1 MQKEKLWTKDFISI
15 SLVNFVMMLSMYL
28 LIVTMASYA
37 TDTYG
42 ASTSMAG
49 LASSIFIIGVLFAR
63 LYAGKEIARIGSR
76 KMLIGGILF
85 FVLITVLY
93 LIPSNIYVL
102 LIVRFL
108 HGVGIGFAATATG
121 TIVAQVVPASRK
133 GEGISY
139 FSLSVIL
146 STAVGPLIGLGMIAE
161 FGYQSMFIF
170 SLVVG
175 LVSLPIAL
183 RVNEPAVDDQGEGKG
198 NKSSR
203 FSLANYL
210 EPNALP
216 ISIVMFV
223 IALAYSGTLSFIA
236 SFAKEAELTDAGS
249 MYFFV
254 YAMAVLFSRP
264 FTGKLM
270 DAKGANSVVYPA
282 LMAFALGMYALSQA
296 QSSAVFLL
304 GAALIG
310 LGYGNFQSVAQTIA
324 IKMTPPHRMGMAT
337 STFFIMMDIGIG
349 FGPFLLGYMIPD
361 FGYRGLYLAMVPL
374 IIAGIFIYYS
384 LHGKKRENEGYNM
397 KTSPSIGEV
406 LLFLLRK

>member
-1 MQKEKLWTKDFISI
+1 MEKEKLWTKDFISI

-63 LYAGKEIARIGSR
+63 LYAGKEIARIGSK

-85 FVLITVLY
+85 FVLITALY

-146 STAVGPLIGLGMIAE
+146 STAVGPLIGLAMIDE

-170 SLVVG
+170 SLIVG
-175 LVSLPIAL
+175 LASLPIAL
-183 RVNEPAVDDQGEGKG
+183 MVNEPVVDNQGEA
-198 NKSSR
+198 NKSKS

-216 ISIVMFV
+216 VSIVMFV

-236 SFAKEAELTDAGS
+236 SFAKEAELTEAGS

-282 LMAFALGMYALSQA
+282 LIAFALGMYALSQA

-324 IKMTPPHRMGMAT
+324 IKKTPPHRMGMAT
-337 STFFIMMDIGIG
+337 STFFIMMDTGIG

-361 FGYRGLYLAMVPL
+361 FGYSGLYLAMVPL
-374 IIAGIFIYYS
+374 IIAGVFIYHF
-384 LHGKKRENEGYNM
+384 LHGKKERM
-397 KTSPSIGEV
+397 KAA
-406 LLFLLRK
+406 

>member
-15 SLVNFVMMLSMYL
+15 SLVNFVMMLSMYQ

-37 TDTYG
+37 ADTYRVS
-42 ASTSMAG
+42 ASMAG
-49 LASSIFIIGVLFAR
+49 LVSSIFIIGVLSAR
-63 LYAGKEIARIGSR
+63 LYAGKAIGRIGSK

-85 FVLITVLY
+85 YVLITALY
-93 LIPSNIYVL
+93 LIPSNIYFL
-102 LIVRFL
+102 LLVRFL
-108 HGVGIGFAATATG
+108 HGVGVGFAATATG
-121 TIVAQVVPASRK
+121 TMVAQVVPASRK

-146 STAVGPLIGLGMIAE
+146 STAIGPLIGLVMINE

-175 LVSLPIAL
+175 LIGLPIAL
-183 RVNEPAVDDQGEGKG
+183 KVKEPIVDYTAAGPERKG
-198 NKSSR
+198 
-203 FSLANYL
+203 FSLANFL

-236 SFAKEAELTDAGS
+236 SFVKEADLVEAGS

-254 YAMAVLFSRP
+254 YAMAVLVSRP

-270 DAKGANSVVYPA
+270 DAKGANSVVYPS
-282 LMAFALGMYALSQA
+282 LIAFAIGMYVLSQA
-296 QSSAVFLL
+296 QSSIMFLL

-310 LGYGNFQSVAQTIA
+310 LGFGNFQSVAQTIA
-324 IKMTPPHRMGMAT
+324 IKLTPPHRMGMAT
-337 STFFIMMDIGIG
+337 STFFIMLDLGIG
-349 FGPFLLGYMIPD
+349 FGPFLLGFMVPEY
-361 FGYRGLYLAMVPL
+361 GYRGLYLSMVPL
-374 IIAGIFIYYS
+374 ILASVFIYYF
-384 LHGKKRENEGYNM
+384 LHGKKERR
-397 KTSPSIGEV
+397 SAQEV
-406 LLFLLRK
+406 

>member
-1 MQKEKLWTKDFISI
+1 MQQEKLWTKDFISI

-37 TDTYG
+37 ADAYD
-42 ASTSMAG
+42 ASSSMAG

-63 LYAGKEIARIGSR
+63 LYAGKEVARIGSKR
-76 KMLIGGILF
+76 MLIGGVLF
-85 FVLITVLY
+85 FVLITALY

-102 LIVRFL
+102 LVVRFL
-108 HGVGIGFAATATG
+108 HGVGIGFASTATG

-146 STAVGPLIGLGMIAE
+146 STAIGPLIGLPMISQ
-161 FGYQSMFIF
+161 FGYESMFIF

-175 LVSLPIAL
+175 VLCLPIAL
-183 RVNEPAVDDQGEGKG
+183 MVKEPVMDNTAEGAG
-198 NKSSR
+198 SR
-203 FSLANYL
+203 GFSLAKYL

-216 ISIVMFV
+216 VSVVMFV

-236 SFAKEAELTDAGS
+236 SFAKEENLTEAGS

-270 DAKGANSVVYPA
+270 DAKGANFVAYPA
-282 LMAFALGMYALSQA
+282 MITFALGMLILSQA
-296 QSSAVFLL
+296 HSGAVFLL
-304 GAALIG
+304 AAGLIG
-310 LGYGNFQSVAQTIA
+310 LGYGNFQSVAQTVA
-324 IKMTPPHRMGMAT
+324 IKMTPPHRMGLAT

-349 FGPFLLGYMIPD
+349 VGPFLLGYMVPD
-361 FGYRGLYLAMVPL
+361 YGYRGLYLAMVPL
-374 IIAGIFIYYS
+374 IIVGVFTYYA
-384 LHGKKRENEGYNM
+384 LHGKKEKNL
-397 KTSPSIGEV
+397 TQSA
-406 LLFLLRK
+406 

>member
-37 TDTYG
+37 TDKYE
-42 ASTSMAG
+42 ASSSMAG

-63 LYAGKEIARIGSR
+63 LYAGKEIARIGSK

-85 FVLITVLY
+85 FVLITALY

-146 STAVGPLIGLGMIAE
+146 STAVGPLLGLAMIDE

-175 LVSLPIAL
+175 MACLPIAL
-183 RVNEPAVDDQGEGKG
+183 TVKEPIVDYPGETA
-198 NKSSR
+198 KSKI
-203 FSLANYL
+203 FSMASYL

-216 ISIVMFV
+216 VSIVMFV

-236 SFAKEAELTDAGS
+236 SFAKEADLTEAGS

-282 LMAFALGMYALSQA
+282 LIAFALGMYALSQA
-296 QSSAVFLL
+296 QSSAVFML
-304 GAALIG
+304 GSALIG

-349 FGPFLLGYMIPD
+349 VGPFLLGYMIPD
-361 FGYRGLYLAMVPL
+361 YGYRGLYLAMVPL
-374 IIAGIFIYYS
+374 IIAGIFIYYA
-384 LHGKKRENEGYNM
+384 LHGKKEKM
-397 KTSPSIGEV
+397 KASI
-406 LLFLLRK
+406 

>member
-1 MQKEKLWTKDFISI
+1 MQKERLWTKDFISI

-63 LYAGKEIARIGSR
+63 LYAGKEIARIGSK

-85 FVLITVLY
+85 FVLITALY

-146 STAVGPLIGLGMIAE
+146 STAVGPLIGLAMIEE

-175 LVSLPIAL
+175 LVSLPISL
-183 RVNEPAVDDQGEGKG
+183 TVKEPVVDYQEEA
-198 NKSSR
+198 NKSR
-203 FSLANYL
+203 NFSLARYL

-236 SFAKEAELTDAGS
+236 SFAKEAELAEAGS
-249 MYFFV
+249 MYFLV
-254 YAMAVLFSRP
+254 YALAVLFSRP

-270 DAKGANSVVYPA
+270 DARGANSVVYPA
-282 LMAFALGMYALSQA
+282 LIAFALGMFALSQA
-296 QSSAVFLL
+296 HSNAVFLL
-304 GAALIG
+304 GSALIG

-337 STFFIMMDIGIG
+337 STFFIMMDTGIG

-361 FGYRGLYLAMVPL
+361 YGYHGLYLAMVPL
-374 IIAGIFIYYS
+374 IIASVFIYYA
-384 LHGKKRENEGYNM
+384 LHGKKERM
-397 KTSPSIGEV
+397 KEA
-406 LLFLLRK
+406 

>member
-1 MQKEKLWTKDFISI
+1 MQKEKLWTKDFISV

-37 TDTYG
+37 TDAYD

-63 LYAGKEIARIGSR
+63 LYGGKEVARIGSK

-85 FVLITVLY
+85 FVLITALY
-93 LIPSNIYVL
+93 LVPSNIYVL
-102 LIVRFL
+102 LVVRFL
-108 HGVGIGFAATATG
+108 HGVGIGFASTATG

-146 STAVGPLIGLGMIAE
+146 STAIGPLIGLPMISQ
-161 FGYQSMFIF
+161 FGYESMFIF
-170 SLVVG
+170 SLIVG
-175 LVSLPIAL
+175 MLCLPIAFM
-183 RVNEPAVDDQGEGKG
+183 VKEPVVDSSAEGAHSG
-198 NKSSR
+198 G
-203 FSLANYL
+203 FSLARYL

-216 ISIVMFV
+216 VSIVMFV

-236 SFAKEAELTDAGS
+236 SFAKEANLTEAGS

-270 DAKGANSVVYPA
+270 DAKGANFVAYPA
-282 LMAFALGMYALSQA
+282 MIAFALGMLVLSQA
-296 QSSAVFLL
+296 TSGAVFLL
-304 GAALIG
+304 AAALIG
-310 LGYGNFQSVAQTIA
+310 LGYGNFQSVAQTVA
-324 IKMTPPHRMGMAT
+324 IKMTPPHRMGLAT

-349 FGPFLLGYMIPD
+349 VGPFLLGYMVPD
-361 FGYRGLYLAMVPL
+361 YGYRGLYMAMVPL
-374 IIAGIFIYYS
+374 IIVGVFIYYT
-384 LHGKKRENEGYNM
+384 LHGKKEKALMQNA
-397 KTSPSIGEV
+397 
-406 LLFLLRK
+406 

>member
-1 MQKEKLWTKDFISI
+1 MPKEKLWTRDFISI
-15 SLVNFVMMLSMYL
+15 SLVNFVIMLSMYL

-63 LYAGKEIARIGSR
+63 LYGGKEILRIGSK
-76 KMLIGGILF
+76 KMLVGGIVF
-85 FVLITVLY
+85 FVLITALY

-102 LIVRFL
+102 LAVRFL
-108 HGVGIGFAATATG
+108 HGVGIGFASTATG

-146 STAVGPLIGLGMIAE
+146 STAIGPLIGLAMINE
-161 FGYQSMFIF
+161 FGYLSMFIF

-175 LVSLPIAL
+175 AACLPFAL
-183 RVNEPAVDDQGEGKG
+183 TIKEPAVDYQVVETK
-198 NKSSR
+198 NSR
-203 FSLANYL
+203 FSMAHYF

-216 ISIVMFV
+216 VSIVMFV

-236 SFAKEAELTDAGS
+236 SFAMEADLEDAGS

-282 LMAFALGMYALSQA
+282 LLAFAAGMYALSQA
-296 QSSAVFLL
+296 NSTIVFLL
-304 GAALIG
+304 AAALIG
-310 LGYGNFQSVAQTIA
+310 LGYGNFQSVAQAIA
-324 IKMTPPHRMGMAT
+324 IKMTPPHRMGLAT
-337 STFFIMMDIGIG
+337 STFFIAMDFGIG
-349 FGPFLLGYMIPD
+349 FGPFMLGFMVPD
-361 FGYRGLYLAMVPL
+361 YGYRGLYTAMVPL
-374 IIAGIFIYYS
+374 IVVGVIIYYA
-384 LHGKKRENEGYNM
+384 LHGKKEKSLAQNA
-397 KTSPSIGEV
+397 
-406 LLFLLRK
+406 

>member
-1 MQKEKLWTKDFISI
+1 MLYNLEGECMQKEKLWTKDFISI

-37 TDTYG
+37 TDAYD
-42 ASTSMAG
+42 ASSSMAG

-63 LYAGKEIARIGSR
+63 LYAGKEVARIGSKR
-76 KMLIGGILF
+76 MLIGGIVF
-85 FVLITVLY
+85 FVVITALY

-102 LIVRFL
+102 LAVRFL
-108 HGVGIGFAATATG
+108 HGVGIGFASTATG

-146 STAVGPLIGLGMIAE
+146 STAIGPLIGLPMISQ
-161 FGYQSMFIF
+161 FGYESMFIF

-175 LVSLPIAL
+175 MLCLPVAL
-183 RVNEPAVDDQGEGKG
+183 MVKEPVVDNGAEGAGSKV
-198 NKSSR
+198 
-203 FSLANYL
+203 FSLAKYL

-216 ISIVMFV
+216 VSIVMFV

-236 SFAKEAELTDAGS
+236 SFAKEADLTEAGS

-270 DAKGANSVVYPA
+270 DAKGANFVAYPA
-282 LMAFALGMYALSQA
+282 MIAFALGMLVLSQA
-296 QSSAVFLL
+296 NSGALFLL
-304 GAALIG
+304 AAALIG
-310 LGYGNFQSVAQTIA
+310 LGYGNFQSVAQTVA
-324 IKMTPPHRMGMAT
+324 IKMTPPHRMGLAT

-349 FGPFLLGYMIPD
+349 VGPFMLGYMVPD
-361 FGYRGLYLAMVPL
+361 YGYRGLYLAMVPL
-374 IIAGIFIYYS
+374 IIIGVFTYYA
-384 LHGKKRENEGYNM
+384 LHGKKEKSLTQQNA
-397 KTSPSIGEV
+397 
-406 LLFLLRK
+406 

>member
-1 MQKEKLWTKDFISI
+1 MLYNLEGECMQKEKLWTKDFISV

-37 TDTYG
+37 TDAYD

-63 LYAGKEIARIGSR
+63 LYGGKEVTRIGSKR
-76 KMLIGGILF
+76 MLIGGILF
-85 FVLITVLY
+85 FVVITALY

-102 LIVRFL
+102 LVVRFL
-108 HGVGIGFAATATG
+108 HGIGIGFASTATG

-146 STAVGPLIGLGMIAE
+146 STAIGPLIGLPMISQY
-161 FGYQSMFIF
+161 GYESMFIF
-170 SLVVG
+170 SLIVG
-175 LVSLPIAL
+175 MFCLPIAL
-183 RVNEPAVDDQGEGKG
+183 MVKEPVVD
-198 NKSSR
+198 SSAADVR
-203 FSLANYL
+203 SRGFNLAKYL

-216 ISIVMFV
+216 VSIVMFV

-236 SFAKEAELTDAGS
+236 SFAKEADLTEAGS

-270 DAKGANSVVYPA
+270 DAKGANFVAYPA
-282 LMAFALGMYALSQA
+282 MMAFALGMFTLSQA
-296 QSSAVFLL
+296 NSGAVFLL
-304 GAALIG
+304 AAALIG
-310 LGYGNFQSVAQTIA
+310 LGYGNFQSVAQTVA
-324 IKMTPPHRMGMAT
+324 IKMTPPHRMGLAT

-349 FGPFLLGYMIPD
+349 VGPFLLGYMVPD
-361 FGYRGLYLAMVPL
+361 YGYRGLYLAMVPL
-374 IIAGIFIYYS
+374 IIAGVFIYYT
-384 LHGKKRENEGYNM
+384 LHGKKEKRL
-397 KTSPSIGEV
+397 TQSA
-406 LLFLLRK
+406 

>member
-63 LYAGKEIARIGSR
+63 LYAGKEIARIGSK

-85 FVLITVLY
+85 FVLITALY

-146 STAVGPLIGLGMIAE
+146 STAVGPLIGLAMIDE

-175 LVSLPIAL
+175 LASLPIAL
-183 RVNEPAVDDQGEGKG
+183 MVNEPVVDDQGEGEAS
-198 NKSSR
+198 KSRS

-216 ISIVMFV
+216 VSIVMFV

-236 SFAKEAELTDAGS
+236 SFANEAELTEAGS

-282 LMAFALGMYALSQA
+282 LIAFALGMYALSQA
-296 QSSAVFLL
+296 HSSAVFLL
-304 GAALIG
+304 GSALIG

-384 LHGKKRENEGYNM
+384 LHGKKEKM
-397 KTSPSIGEV
+397 KASI
-406 LLFLLRK
+406 

>member
-1 MQKEKLWTKDFISI
+1 MQKEKLWTKDFISV

-37 TDTYG
+37 ADAYD

-63 LYAGKEIARIGSR
+63 LYGGKEVARIGSKR
-76 KMLIGGILF
+76 MLIGGILF
-85 FVLITVLY
+85 FVVITALY

-108 HGVGIGFAATATG
+108 HGVGIGFASTATG

-146 STAVGPLIGLGMIAE
+146 STAIGPLIGLPMISQ
-161 FGYQSMFIF
+161 FGYESMFIF
-170 SLVVG
+170 SLIVGMLCLPVALMVKEPVVNG
-175 LVSLPIAL
+175 SA
-183 RVNEPAVDDQGEGKG
+183 EGAG
-198 NKSSR
+198 SR
-203 FSLANYL
+203 RFNLAKYL

-216 ISIVMFV
+216 VSIVMFV

-236 SFAKEAELTDAGS
+236 SFAKEADLTEAGS

-270 DAKGANSVVYPA
+270 DSKGANFVAYPA
-282 LMAFALGMYALSQA
+282 MIAFALGMLTLSQA
-296 QSSAVFLL
+296 TSGAVFLL
-304 GAALIG
+304 AAALIG
-310 LGYGNFQSVAQTIA
+310 LGYGNFQSVAQTVA
-324 IKMTPPHRMGMAT
+324 IKMTPPHRMGLAT

-349 FGPFLLGYMIPD
+349 VGPFLLGYMVPD
-361 FGYRGLYLAMVPL
+361 YGYRGLYLAMVPL
-374 IIAGIFIYYS
+374 IIVGVFIYYI
-384 LHGKKRENEGYNM
+384 LHGKKE
-397 KTSPSIGEV
+397 KTLAQSA
-406 LLFLLRK
+406 

>member
-1 MQKEKLWTKDFISI
+1 MNVLQKEKLWSKDFISI

-37 TDTYG
+37 ADAYD
-42 ASTSMAG
+42 ASSSMAG

-63 LYAGKEIARIGSR
+63 LYAGKEVARIGSKR
-76 KMLIGGILF
+76 MLIGGILF
-85 FVLITVLY
+85 FVGITALY

-102 LIVRFL
+102 LAVRFL
-108 HGVGIGFAATATG
+108 HGVGIGFASTATG

-146 STAVGPLIGLGMIAE
+146 STAIGPLIGLPMISQ
-161 FGYQSMFIF
+161 FGYESMFIF
-170 SLVVG
+170 SLLVG
-175 LVSLPIAL
+175 MLCLPIAL
-183 RVNEPAVDDQGEGKG
+183 TVKEPILDSNTEAAG
-198 NKSSR
+198 SR
-203 FSLANYL
+203 GFSLARYL

-216 ISIVMFV
+216 VSIVMFV

-236 SFAKEAELTDAGS
+236 SFAKEAELTEAGS

-270 DAKGANSVVYPA
+270 DAKGANFVAYPA
-282 LMAFALGMYALSQA
+282 MIAFALGMLTLSQA
-296 QSSAVFLL
+296 NSSAVFLL
-304 GAALIG
+304 AAALIG
-310 LGYGNFQSVAQTIA
+310 LGYGNFQSVAQTVA
-324 IKMTPPHRMGMAT
+324 IKMTPPHRMGLAT

-349 FGPFLLGYMIPD
+349 VGPFLLGYMVPD
-361 FGYRGLYLAMVPL
+361 YGYRGLYLAMVPL
-374 IIAGIFIYYS
+374 IIVGVFTYYT
-384 LHGKKRENEGYNM
+384 LHGKKE
-397 KTSPSIGEV
+397 KV
-406 LLFLLRK
+406 LTQNG

>member
-1 MQKEKLWTKDFISI
+1 MEKEKLWTKDFISI

-37 TDTYG
+37 TDTYQ

-63 LYAGKEIARIGSR
+63 LYAGKEIARIGSK
-76 KMLIGGILF
+76 KMLIGGIMF
-85 FVLITVLY
+85 FVLITALY

-121 TIVAQVVPASRK
+121 TIVAQVVPAGRK

-146 STAVGPLIGLGMIAE
+146 STAVGPLIGLAMINE

-175 LVSLPIAL
+175 LASLPIAFM
-183 RVNEPAVDDQGEGKG
+183 VNEPVVDYQGEKA
-198 NKSSR
+198 KSR
-203 FSLANYL
+203 IFSLGNYL

-216 ISIVMFV
+216 VSIVTFV

-236 SFAKEAELTDAGS
+236 SFAKEAELTEAGS

-254 YAMAVLFSRP
+254 YAMAVLVSRP

-282 LMAFALGMYALSQA
+282 LIAFALGMYALSQA
-296 QSSAVFLL
+296 HSSAVFLL

-374 IIAGIFIYYS
+374 IIAGVFIYYS
-384 LHGKKRENEGYNM
+384 LHGKKERMNAA
-397 KTSPSIGEV
+397 
-406 LLFLLRK
+406 

>member
-1 MQKEKLWTKDFISI
+1 MQKEKLWTRDFVSI

-37 TDTYG
+37 IDTYD
-42 ASTSMAG
+42 ASSSMAG
-49 LASSIFIIGVLFAR
+49 LASSIFIIGVLSAR
-63 LYAGKEIARIGSR
+63 LYAGKEIARIGSK

-85 FVLITVLY
+85 FVLITALY

-108 HGVGIGFAATATG
+108 HGIGIGFAATATG
-121 TIVAQVVPASRK
+121 TIVAQVVPKSRK

-146 STAVGPLIGLGMIAE
+146 STAIGPLIGLPMINE
-161 FGYQSMFIF
+161 FGYESMFIF

-175 LVSLPIAL
+175 ISCLPIAL
-183 RVNEPAVDDQGEGKG
+183 TVKEPVVDYQAQGGKSQG
-198 NKSSR
+198 

-216 ISIVMFV
+216 ASIVMFV

-236 SFAKEAELTDAGS
+236 SFAKEAGLIEAGS

-282 LMAFALGMYALSQA
+282 LLAFAAGMYVLSQA
-296 QSSAVFLL
+296 NSTVVFLL

-324 IKMTPPHRMGMAT
+324 IKMTPPHRMGLAT

-349 FGPFLLGYMIPD
+349 VGPFLLGYMIPD
-361 FGYRGLYLAMVPL
+361 YGYRGLYLAMVPL
-374 IIAGIFIYYS
+374 IIIGVIIYYA
-384 LHGKKRENEGYNM
+384 LHGKKEKSLTPNA
-397 KTSPSIGEV
+397 
-406 LLFLLRK
+406 